1 MKTDFLILP
10 LDSSL
15 FNSLS
20 NSELEA
26 ANAKWLE
33 VDTCPGYPCRVSLE
47 DVKVGESILV
57 LTYTHHKV
65 TTPYQS
71 SGPIFVRE
79 NAITAETKVNEIPH
93 MLRHRLLSVRGYSKD
108 GTMLEADVIEGKVLE
123 RHIKGIFQN
132 ADVDYIQIHNAKP
145 GCFNCT
151 VVRA

>member
-1 MKTDFLILP
+1 MKIDFLILP

-20 NSELEA
+20 HSELEA

-33 VDTCPGYPCRVSLE
+33 VDICPGYPCRVSLE
-47 DVKVGESILV
+47 DAKVGERV
-57 LTYTHHKV
+57 LLLSYTHHKA

-79 NAITAETKVNEIPH
+79 NAITAETKVNEIPY
-93 MLRHRLLSVRGYSKD
+93 MLRHRLLSVRGYSND
-108 GTMLEADVIEGKVLE
+108 GTMLEADVTEGDELE
-123 RHIKGIFQN
+123 KHINGIFQN